1 MSKVV
6 RKIKLKRKFYTRKH
20 TFNILHVKKLIP
32 GNRRT
37 CNGIFSCES
46 TKITTVD
53 RRMLEPTKK
62 RYPTFKN
69 KETESRW

>member
-6 RKIKLKRKFYTRKH
+6 RKIKLKRKFYTKKN
-20 TFNILHVKKLIP
+20 TFNILHVKKLIS

-37 CNGIFSCES
+37 CNDISSCES
-46 TKITTVD
+46 TKIMTVD

-69 KETESRW
+69 KEAESRW

>member
-46 TKITTVD
+46 NKITTVD

-69 KETESRW
+69 KEAESRW